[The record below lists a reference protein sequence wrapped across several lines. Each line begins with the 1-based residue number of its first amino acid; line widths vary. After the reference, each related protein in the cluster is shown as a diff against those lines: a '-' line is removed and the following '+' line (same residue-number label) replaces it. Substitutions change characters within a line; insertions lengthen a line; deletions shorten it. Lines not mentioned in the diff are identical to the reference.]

1 MANSFTFGEHST
13 TEFGLIISKK
23 KIYSTPARN
32 VSFLSV
38 PGRCGDVISDDGSY
52 PNIEVSYTVG
62 CKNIGSQLE
71 NIASWLSQPGYL
83 KLSDTYMP
91 NFFRLAA
98 NVSGQ
103 SWDEQL
109 LNFGEATLTF
119 NCKPFRYLVS
129 GENTTTFTTS
139 GTITNPTSFSSLPH
153 IKITGS
159 GNVTLH
165 VNSNS
170 YLLSAIS
177 PNIEID
183 SEMMSVYR
191 GTTLLNNKAGFDEFP
206 VLEPGDNSISWTGTV
221 TKVEIVPRW
230 RCL

>member
-1 MANSFTFGEHST
+1 MVNSFTFGEHST
-13 TEFGLIISKK
+13 TEFGLLISKK

-38 PGRCGDVISDDGSY
+38 PGRSGDVIVDNDSY

-62 CKNIGSQLE
+62 SKNIGSQLE

-83 KLSDTYMP
+83 RLSDTYMP

-109 LNFGEATLTF
+109 LNFGETTLTF

-129 GENTTTFTTS
+129 GENTTTLTTS
-139 GTITNPTSFSSLPH
+139 GTITNPTNFSSLPY

-165 VNSNS
+165 VNNS
-170 YLLSAIS
+170 SYSLSTIS

-206 VLEPGDNSISWTGTV
+206 VLEPGENSISWTGTV